1 MKLDE
6 RSSTP
11 YCGVQNVSTPGNGGS
26 WERVENV
33 VWSGATI
40 AGPRDG
46 KERVGGVIDPAD
58 LSQASTRPSRVTR
71 KGGRLSF
78 YLVFHH
84 APWGLE
90 FFDRANDRIPTHSPF
105 YPRTLRTCT

>member
-1 MKLDE
+1 M
-6 RSSTP
+6 
-11 YCGVQNVSTPGNGGS
+11 
-26 WERVENV
+26 
-33 VWSGATI
+33 WSGLEQRLLVQGMA
-40 AGPRDG
+40 RR
-46 KERVGGVIDPAD
+46 EWGGVIDPAD

-84 APWGLE
+84 ATWGLE

>member
-46 KERVGGVIDPAD
+46 KERVGEGYRSRRSESGVY
-58 LSQASTRPSRVTR
+58 PSESCDAKRRAV
-71 KGGRLSF
+71 KLLPRLPSCS
-78 YLVFHH
+78 LG
-84 APWGLE
+84 P
-90 FFDRANDRIPTHSPF
+90 
-105 YPRTLRTCT
+105 